1 MPRWWTWAWWRL
13 AFTLGYLPILCI
25 FITTGWGPDPKQ
37 AWPIIQ
43 IWIPCTILLIIVW
56 SYPREKEFDL
66 KEESRPNVPMNEHE
80 VQIGRASC
88 RERVFGYV

>member
-1 MPRWWTWAWWRL
+1 L

-25 FITTGWGPDPKQ
+25 FIATGWGPDPKQ

-80 VQIGRASC
+80 VRREADRAARQYSIGQYSRIF
-88 RERVFGYV
+88 RNRR